1 MNSLVALNSILV
13 ELTEDE
19 IREAKRMLGREPNNL
34 ELAMIDAEWSEHC
47 SYKSSKPVLKQLP
60 TKGPRVIIGPGYDAG
75 VVDVGDGYVVT
86 LHIESHN
93 HPSAIDPYGG
103 AATGIGGVLR
113 DILCMG
119 TRPIALLDSLRFGN
133 IEESTH
139 SRWLFKHVV
148 RGISDYGNCIEGKEY
163 VYISNSG
170 DFIVQKFE
178 DLFNNFMNSN
188 KVTVEFAE
196 KDKVILKPKID
207 LYALSYDF
215 KNGKT
220 GFAKVNRLYRRRVH
234 KLIRIKTTM
243 GRGLNVTPDHPV
255 VLFKDGHVIIK
266 PARQIMPGDQIP
278 ILCDLPNSN
287 LEDAP
292 LTIDIIEEL
301 VIHGLVKEISVR
313 PKGRSFKDYKIELIP
328 LLKKI
333 GVKSNVWCNYFK
345 YNYMPLSIYLEVEK
359 LSKDIPIKRA
369 DLLLYPK
376 RGRINPIP
384 SNISVTRDLARL
396 IGYYL
401 SEGCQSKDVDEKGA
415 TSRIIWTFKKDETEY
430 INNICTTLDKMG
442 IRYSVR
448 QNSLTTMQIRVSSK
462 ILGFLLQKVLKC
474 GWDSYSMRIP
484 TLFFKDSKLL
494 EDVLIGILRGDAH
507 VKTGQ
512 NQSTITLSYSTVSGT
527 LFHQLLLILQAFG
540 YVPECYISYHEKS
553 TVPLFNL
560 EIHGAEYLGKI
571 KDYFSTPIKG
581 RIRVRLQNY
590 SHPEYAG
597 YRHTKFDSFAIVKV
611 VRTEELTGEFD
622 VYNMEVNGTNLYVTS
637 TAIITHNCVGVPTVA
652 GEVEFDDC
660 FERNCLVD
668 VVCLGLGKINDLVLA
683 EAKHPNDS
691 VILVGGSTGRDG
703 IHGVTFASRVLTEK
717 SDDERSAV
725 QIPDPFMKKLIIE
738 ATLEAIATGHVRGL
752 KDLGGGGLTCGLSE
766 MADKGGCGIDL
777 ELSRVH
783 LREKDLSPIEIM
795 ISESQERMV
804 FIIEQGHEK
813 EVCEI
818 FDKYELPYSI
828 IGKVTDSGKLIVKM
842 NGSELASLP
851 AKVVANAPII
861 YRKAVEPNYI
871 KKIRIVE
878 KPSLPSNL
886 SSVLLK
892 MLSCPS
898 IASKSWVY
906 EQYDH
911 EVGIRTVVKPGQG
924 DASVL
929 RLPNGTF
936 LAIKADG
943 NSKHCYI
950 DPYNGSAGCLSEA
963 CRNLVS
969 VGAEPLAFVDHLQFG
984 NPGNSEVFWTFKES
998 VRGLADYSKAIGL
1011 PCIGGKV
1018 SFYNEDKVKNMA
1030 IKPSPV
1036 IAAIGRIEKQEWII
1050 TMNFKHYGNHIVILG
1065 ETKSEMGG
1073 SEYYEYIHGLTG
1085 GIAPRIDFDKE
1096 KATMHAV
1103 LEAIRK
1109 GLVKTVHDVSKGGI
1123 AVALA
1128 EMCISGSIG
1137 ASIDCTKIP
1146 AHDLR
1151 IDELLFSETHSRFVI
1166 ETDDANID
1174 EFLSI
1179 MKKAGIAYNIIG
1191 KVGGDA
1197 LKFNKNKEELMSI
1210 PLSDLKDSWL
1220 NSIPKFMGDSE

>member
-1 MNSLVALNSILV
+1 MVALNSILV

-19 IREAKRMLGREPNNL
+19 IKEAKRMLGREPNHL

-75 VVDVGDGYVVT
+75 VVDVDDGYVVT

-119 TRPIALLDSLRFGN
+119 TRPIALLDSLRFGS
-133 IEESTH
+133 IEESAH

-148 RGISDYGNCIEGKEY
+148 RGISDYGNC
-163 VYISNSG
+163 
-170 DFIVQKFE
+170 
-178 DLFNNFMNSN
+178 
-188 KVTVEFAE
+188 
-196 KDKVILKPKID
+196 
-207 LYALSYDF
+207 
-215 KNGKT
+215 
-220 GFAKVNRLYRRRVH
+220 
-234 KLIRIKTTM
+234 
-243 GRGLNVTPDHPV
+243 
-255 VLFKDGHVIIK
+255 
-266 PARQIMPGDQIP
+266 
-278 ILCDLPNSN
+278 
-287 LEDAP
+287 
-292 LTIDIIEEL
+292 
-301 VIHGLVKEISVR
+301 
-313 PKGRSFKDYKIELIP
+313 
-328 LLKKI
+328 
-333 GVKSNVWCNYFK
+333 
-345 YNYMPLSIYLEVEK
+345 
-359 LSKDIPIKRA
+359 
-369 DLLLYPK
+369 
-376 RGRINPIP
+376 
-384 SNISVTRDLARL
+384 
-396 IGYYL
+396 
-401 SEGCQSKDVDEKGA
+401 
-415 TSRIIWTFKKDETEY
+415 
-430 INNICTTLDKMG
+430 
-442 IRYSVR
+442 
-448 QNSLTTMQIRVSSK
+448 
-462 ILGFLLQKVLKC
+462 
-474 GWDSYSMRIP
+474 
-484 TLFFKDSKLL
+484 
-494 EDVLIGILRGDAH
+494 
-507 VKTGQ
+507 
-512 NQSTITLSYSTVSGT
+512 
-527 LFHQLLLILQAFG
+527 
-540 YVPECYISYHEKS
+540 
-553 TVPLFNL
+553 
-560 EIHGAEYLGKI
+560 
-571 KDYFSTPIKG
+571 
-581 RIRVRLQNY
+581 
-590 SHPEYAG
+590 
-597 YRHTKFDSFAIVKV
+597 
-611 VRTEELTGEFD
+611 
-622 VYNMEVNGTNLYVTS
+622 
-637 TAIITHNCVGVPTVA
+637 VGVPTVA
-652 GEVEFDDC
+652 GEVEFDNC

-668 VVCLGLGKINDLVLA
+668 VVCLGLGKIDNLVLA

-717 SDDERSAV
+717 SDEERSAV

-777 ELSRVH
+777 ELSKVH

-813 EVCEI
+813 EICEI

-842 NGSELASLP
+842 DGSELASLP

-861 YRKAVEPNYI
+861 YRKAVEPDYI
-871 KKIRIVE
+871 KKLRIVE

-886 SSVLLK
+886 PSVLLK

-984 NPGNSEVFWTFKES
+984 NPGNPEVFWTFRES

-1018 SFYNEDKVKNMA
+1018 SFYNEDKVKNTA

-1036 IAAIGRIEKQEWII
+1036 IAAIGRIEKQEWIT
-1050 TMNFKHYGNHIVILG
+1050 TMNFKHYGDHIVILG
-1065 ETKSEMGG
+1065 ETKPEMGG
-1073 SEYYEYIHGLTG
+1073 SEYYEYIHGLIG

-1096 KATMHAV
+1096 KATMHTI
-1103 LEAIRK
+1103 LDTIRK
-1109 GLVKTVHDVSKGGI
+1109 GLVKAVHDVSKGGI

-1137 ASIDCTKIP
+1137 ASIDYSKIP

-1151 IDELLFSETHSRFVI
+1151 IDEILFSETHSRFII
-1166 ETDDANID
+1166 EIDDTSID

-1179 MKKAGIAYNIIG
+1179 MKKVGVAHNIIG
-1191 KVGGDA
+1191 KVGGDT
-1197 LKFNKNKEELMSI
+1197 LKFNKNKEELISI

-1220 NSIPKFMGDSE
+1220 NSIPKCMGESE